1 MEDGMFRQVKQIFWE
16 KQVVLFMKSVLLY
29 MHVAMIKAMAKV
41 SWGGKDLFYIIFP
54 G

>member
-1 MEDGMFRQVKQIFWE
+1 MFRQVKQIFWE